1 VLNGKLELHG
11 AAAAD
16 LNDRQLRDLHTHGV
30 ITEAELEILLYRH
43 RGISQ
48 RQIANGLGITRGA
61 VRDREQNAHRKIR
74 RHRQEHAA

>member
-1 VLNGKLELHG
+1 MLNGKLELHD
-11 AAAAD
+11 AD
-16 LNDRQLRDLHTHGV
+16 LNDRQLRDLRAEGV

-74 RHRQEHAA
+74 RHRQERAA